1 MSTGSR
7 DDKLER
13 YRDKR
18 SAPQTPEPLGGSAPQ
33 GERRIFVVQKHHA
46 SSLHWDLRLEM
57 DGVLESWAVPKGP
70 SPNSADKRLAM
81 HVEPHPLEYAEFEG
95 VIPEGQYGAGPS
107 ICWDKGVWI
116 EIPGDKHGIE
126 HGKLLFELRGYK
138 LRGRWTL
145 VHTPKRGDNH
155 WLLIKER
162 DGYVDERG
170 TEAFPD
176 DSIYSGLL
184 VDQLAH
190 PQEREAEIADKAREL
205 GVPGGSSE
213 LPGSSSFSSM
223 LGKRGGFEV
232 MLATARE
239 EPFTKEGWVFE
250 IKYDGYRLI
259 ADGAGGQPVLWS
271 RNGNDITET
280 FPDIARAVRGLP
292 YDGIVLDGEV
302 VVHDDAGLPS
312 FSRLQQRGRL
322 QRKSAIARAALD
334 LPAAFYAFDLLAFG
348 GLDLRDLPLLARKA
362 ILREALPT
370 VGPIRYSDHIETEG
384 QAMYEQVTGM
394 RLEGIV
400 AKRADSPY
408 RSGRSTSWYKIR
420 AVRTD
425 DFVVVGYT
433 DPKGGRPGFGAL
445 HLAQYADGDGGE
457 LVYAGSVG
465 TGFSDDMLD
474 DIMESLRG
482 LEASTLGDPGGSG
495 GDPGAPGGDSSV
507 SGPKAGRP
515 AIAGGVPKGS
525 NHHWVRPELVA
536 EVRYKE
542 FTEAGVIRHPSFV
555 HLRDD
560 KRPEE
565 CVRQA
570 EDGAGARDGGE
581 GAPMPVTD
589 DDVDRTVHFTNLD
602 KVLWLETGYT
612 KGDLIEYYRA
622 VWKWIEPYLA
632 DRCLVLTR
640 FPDGIDGKSFYQKN
654 APDWAPEWVRTESV
668 WSESSEKPIDYFVVE
683 DLEMLLYVANSA
695 AIPLHVWSSR
705 IATINQPDWCILD
718 LDPKG
723 APFGDV
729 VKVAR
734 VIRDVCDEIELPT
747 YVKTSGASGLHV
759 LVPLGHQCDYEQ
771 SRQLG
776 HLLAQVVVS
785 ELPEIATITRTIRDR
800 EGRVYVD
807 FLQNRRGQLLVAPF
821 SVRPVP
827 EAAVSTPLKW
837 SEVTQRLDIRKHT
850 IRTVPARMKRLK
862 GGDPFLG
869 VLKDRPDLIGA
880 LGRLARRAG

>member
-1 MSTGSR
+1 MSKGSR
-7 DDKLER
+7 DDKLEG
-13 YRDKR
+13 YRGKR
-18 SAPQTPEPLGGSAPQ
+18 SAPQTPEPFGGGAPQ

-46 SSLHWDLRLEM
+46 SSLHWDLRLEL

-70 SPNSADKRLAM
+70 SPDPADKRLAM

-107 ICWDKGVWI
+107 ICWDKGIWV

-162 DGYVDERG
+162 DGHVDERG

-190 PQEREAEIADKAREL
+190 PQRREAEIVSRAREL
-205 GVPGGSSE
+205 GALGASSD
-213 LPGSSSFSSM
+213 
-223 LGKRGGFEV
+223 LGHVEV
-232 MLATARE
+232 MLATARKK
-239 EPFTKEGWVFE
+239 PFTTEGWVFE

-271 RNGNDITET
+271 RNGNDITAT

-292 YDGIVLDGEV
+292 YDSLVLDGEV
-302 VVHDDAGLPS
+302 VVHDEAGLPS
-312 FSRLQQRGRL
+312 FSRLQRRGRL
-322 QRKSAIARAALD
+322 QRSSAIARAAVD
-334 LPAAFYAFDLLAFG
+334 LPAVFYAFDLLAFG
-348 GLDLRDLPLLARKA
+348 GLDLRDLPLVARKD
-362 ILREALPT
+362 ILREVLPT

-384 QAMYEQVTGM
+384 QAMYEQVTTM

-400 AKRADSPY
+400 AKRADSSY

-445 HLAQYADGDGGE
+445 HLAQFAHANHGE

-465 TGFSDDMLD
+465 TGFSDDILD
-474 DIMESLRG
+474 EIMVSLRT
-482 LEASTLGDPGGSG
+482 LEDSTGGPPFGGSL
-495 GDPGAPGGDSSV
+495 
-507 SGPKAGRP
+507 
-515 AIAGGVPKGS
+515 PKGPS
-525 NHHWVRPELVA
+525 HHWVRPELVV

-555 HLRDD
+555 RLRDD

-570 EDGAGARDGGE
+570 EDDGGARGGGE
-581 GAPMPVTD
+581 GAHAGGTKARAHQGESRPDPMPVIED
-589 DDVDRTVHFTNLD
+589 AVDRTVRFTNLD
-602 KVLWLETGYT
+602 KVLWPETGYT

-622 VWKWIEPYLA
+622 VWERIEPYLE

-640 FPDGIDGKSFYQKN
+640 YPDGIDGKSFYQKN
-654 APDWAPEWVRTESV
+654 APDWAPEWVRTETV

-705 IATINQPDWCILD
+705 IATIGQPDWCILD

-747 YVKTSGASGLHV
+747 YVKTSGSSGLHV
-759 LVPLGHQCDYEQ
+759 LVPLGQQCDYEQ

-776 HLLAQVVVS
+776 QLLAQVVVS

-800 EGRVYVD
+800 EGKVYLD

-862 GGDPFLG
+862 GGDPFLA

-880 LGRLARRAG
+880 LGRLARRGG

>member
-1 MSTGSR
+1 MPTGSS
-7 DDKLER
+7 DKLER

-18 SAPQTPEPLGGSAPQ
+18 SAGQTPEPLGGATAP

-70 SPNSADKRLAM
+70 SPDPADKRLAM

-162 DGYVDERG
+162 DGHVDERG

-184 VDQLAH
+184 VDQLAD
-190 PQEREAEIADKAREL
+190 PQGRQAQIVDQAREL
-205 GVPGGSSE
+205 GALEGSSASGGSTQPGGSSAS
-213 LPGSSSFSSM
+213 GAV
-223 LGKRGGFEV
+223 KV
-232 MLATARE
+232 MLATVRN
-239 EPFTKEGWVFE
+239 EPFSKEGWVFE

-259 ADGAGGQPVLWS
+259 ADAVGEQPVLWS
-271 RNGNDITET
+271 RNGNDITAT

-312 FSRLQQRGRL
+312 FSRLQKRGRL
-322 QRKSAIARAALD
+322 QRRFAIVRAALD
-334 LPAAFYAFDLLAFG
+334 LPAVFYAFDLLAVG

-362 ILREALPT
+362 ILREVLPT

-384 QAMYEQVTGM
+384 QAMYERVTEM
-394 RLEGIV
+394 RLEGVV
-400 AKRADSPY
+400 AKKADSPY

-445 HLAQYADGDGGE
+445 HLAQYTDVTSGE

-465 TGFSDDMLD
+465 TGFSDDLLD
-474 DIMESLRG
+474 EIMESLRA
-482 LEASTLGDPGGSG
+482 LEADRNGDP
-495 GDPGAPGGDSSV
+495 DV
-507 SGPKAGRP
+507 SGDNVSQP
-515 AIAGGVPKGS
+515 ALVGFPKGS
-525 NHHWVRPELVA
+525 SHHWVRPELVA

-542 FTEAGVIRHPSFV
+542 FTEAGVIRHPAFV
-555 HLRDD
+555 RLRDD
-560 KRPEE
+560 KSPEE
-565 CVRQA
+565 CVRQP
-570 EDGAGARDGGE
+570 ELGGGGLGSEE
-581 GAPMPVTD
+581 GAQDGESRPDPMPVTD
-589 DDVDRTVHFTNLD
+589 DVVEQTVQFTNFG
-602 KVLWLETGYT
+602 KVLWPEMGYT

-622 VWKWIEPYLA
+622 VWEWIEPYLA

-640 FPDGIDGKSFYQKN
+640 YPDGIDGKSFYQKN
-654 APDWAPEWVRTESV
+654 APDWAPDWVRTQSV

-683 DLEMLLYVANSA
+683 SLEMLLYVANSA
-695 AIPLHVWSSR
+695 AIPLHIWSSR
-705 IATINQPDWCILD
+705 VATIDQPDWSILD

-723 APFGDV
+723 APFADV

-734 VIRDVCDEIELPT
+734 VIRAVCDEIELPT
-747 YVKTSGASGLHV
+747 YVKTSGSSGLHV

-800 EGRVYVD
+800 EGKVYVD

-850 IRTVPARMKRLK
+850 IKTVPARMKRLK
-862 GGDPFLG
+862 GGDPFLE

-880 LGRLARRAG
+880 LGRLARRAD